1 MGLWARGPWF
11 ELQEVTVDK
20 ISGILPS
27 SARVTSVD
35 MKESGSVRPGTVSF
49 GRPEGVSGRKEKA
62 MVDGMH
68 SGAEAHEVLSERR
81 SKDAQQAELVKG
93 ITDRF
98 FTKNKPEPAAVAV
111 SEEPQPVLVEPRAM
125 RSQKVFEKP
134 EEELDEGPAAVLRNA
149 PSVGELYPRGSFVN
163 RMA

>member
-1 MGLWARGPWF
+1 
-11 ELQEVTVDK
+11 
-20 ISGILPS
+20 
-27 SARVTSVD
+27 
-35 MKESGSVRPGTVSF
+35 MKEAGSVRPGTVSF
-49 GRPEGVSGRKEKA
+49 GRPEGVSGKKDK
-62 MVDGMH
+62 MHIDGLQ
-68 SGAEAHEVLSERR
+68 SGAEAHEVMSERR

-98 FTKNKPEPAAVAV
+98 FSKTKPEPVMAAP
-111 SEEPQPVLVEPRAM
+111 SEEAEPVRVEPRQV